1 MVFAS
6 CTAMQPLP
14 ARESRDRQ
22 HAAADCIS
30 ADLHKTFTDVLF
42 ALVVGIPAAF
52 VSAGELGGA
61 MMVFVPLL
69 AAACFV
75 GAWEQQHGA

>member
-1 MVFAS
+1 MVLALR
-6 CTAMQPLP
+6 TAMHPLS
-14 ARESRDRQ
+14 AHGSNNRQ
-22 HAAADCIS
+22 HAEADRKP
-30 ADLHKTFTDVLF
+30 ADARKTLTDVLF

-75 GAWEQQHGA
+75 GAWE